1 MGWKVSRTVHKMA
14 FIDEAQIGHAR
25 PRRCRRWR
33 VSECNNNVIC
43 EFLSTVSTNFAVVAE
58 LIGKIFLTKRCF
70 STNSQ
75 HFNFRSPFLA
85 GSNSDNYPPQTVG
98 KWIRIFTLPSCTD
111 YQYCMQSTSVASG
124 AVNDTLGEKINRS
137 PNDHRKNCRR
147 LNCRSFVKKNRKT
160 VYSWL
165 LSLPISEG
173 VCETT
178 KRQPFRWKRAYRF
191 PGLNRPRFKQ
201 KRIKIIHA
209 AFKNSGNNFDS
220 CKYPIYP
227 IARSSYPSRSTLS
240 RRFVS
245 NVATLD

>member
-85 GSNSDNYPPQTVG
+85 GWNSDNYSPQTVG
-98 KWIRIFTLPSCTD
+98 NLDSYFHAAVLHWFISITSSQQVLPVVQSMIHSARKLTDRQIFIAKIAGVSIVLAPWKRIGR
-111 YQYCMQSTSVASG
+111 QST
-124 AVNDTLGEKINRS
+124 LG
-137 PNDHRKNCRR
+137 
-147 LNCRSFVKKNRKT
+147 SFHF
-160 VYSWL
+160 
-165 LSLPISEG
+165 
-173 VCETT
+173 
-178 KRQPFRWKRAYRF
+178 Q
-191 PGLNRPRFKQ
+191 
-201 KRIKIIHA
+201 
-209 AFKNSGNNFDS
+209 
-220 CKYPIYP
+220 
-227 IARSSYPSRSTLS
+227 
-240 RRFVS
+240 
-245 NVATLD
+245 